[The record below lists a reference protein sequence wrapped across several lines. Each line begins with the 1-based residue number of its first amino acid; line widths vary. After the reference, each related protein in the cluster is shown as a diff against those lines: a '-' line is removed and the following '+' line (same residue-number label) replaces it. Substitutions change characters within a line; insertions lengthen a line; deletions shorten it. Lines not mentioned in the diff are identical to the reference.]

1 MFSLVFSASVKTGF
15 QLEQQ
20 KMMQLQLFSVFAYF
34 QDAYFR
40 LWMQH
45 IVLEWC
51 NLFTNFE
58 FLISGKLLWYFWPN
72 IAPSNLEKILKIR
85 KVPQRILPLNI
96 FLVRF
101 CATIVSLRI
110 FRTS

>member
-1 MFSLVFSASVKTGF
+1 MFSPVFNANVKTGF

-34 QDAYFR
+34 QDASFR

-45 IVLEWC
+45 IALEWS

-58 FLISGKLLWYFWPN
+58 FLISGELSYFFFSEY
-72 IAPSNLEKILKIR
+72 I
-85 KVPQRILPLNI
+85 QC
-96 FLVRF
+96 FLVRC
-101 CATIVSLRI
+101 CATIVSFRI